1 MSTAVDMP
9 HKGGLLD
16 VKAKAGK
23 KGVLDQ
29 PQPIHGTM
37 RFCSDTT
44 GGIKD
49 RSVRQSTGNNTN
61 THISTSKILFLGHF
75 RGFVTLS
82 CVSVELIAPDSAN
95 TFYCAPFFFFVF

>member
-23 KGVLDQ
+23 KWVLDQ

-49 RSVRQSTGNNTN
+49 RSV
-61 THISTSKILFLGHF
+61 
-75 RGFVTLS
+75 
-82 CVSVELIAPDSAN
+82 
-95 TFYCAPFFFFVF
+95 